1 MFTAWKMPPEKLTL
15 ACASAPSPVLRT
27 LLHASVMV
35 IVPSAGS
42 GDNLAP
48 FRGVGGSSLSL
59 LLAVWIGSFI
69 VILGKEKADVN
80 HYPLR
85 IHLARL

>member
-1 MFTAWKMPPEKLTL
+1 MCRPP
-15 ACASAPSPVLRT
+15 PPPPVLRT
-27 LLHASVMV
+27 LLHASDKV

-48 FRGVGGSSLSL
+48 FRGVGGLSL
-59 LLAVWIGSFI
+59 ALPLAVWIGFVI